1 MLSDCRR
8 PNRTDSSEIVFY
20 TIYIYIIYVYISRL
34 YFSGACSEVKGR
46 KCQHG
51 VRLAIKGKTVNGAP
65 RVWSEKYIFCAQIL
79 MKQPHDCSY

>member
-20 TIYIYIIYVYISRL
+20 IIYIYISRL

-65 RVWSEKYIFCAQIL
+65 RVWSENIYFVPKIL